1 MPLATHDQP
10 SGPATGWD
18 LKLPVMTLESNALS
32 SLSLSLDCFFV
43 CLFLFLMTKK
53 DRDLISP
60 HYFGRVISLHSQGR
74 RVQGQLG
81 KTGVSMEGLG
91 GTEWEQGRMRSE

>member
-1 MPLATHDQP
+1 
-10 SGPATGWD
+10 
-18 LKLPVMTLESNALS
+18 
-32 SLSLSLDCFFV
+32 
-43 CLFLFLMTKK
+43 MTKK